1 MLEINKSNS
10 GADQTN
16 EILSSQQDDG
26 RNTERPLVDKVEH
39 AQVYTTKKPKKVN
52 FEMVD
57 DKMIKSVMY
66 KSDLVSSTNEI
77 KNGILR
83 RGNTTNLDKPL
94 SKKLISVDELN
105 KAREE
110 INEAL

>member
-39 AQVYTTKKPKKVN
+39 VQVYTTKKPKKVN

-77 KNGILR
+77 KDGILR
-83 RGNTTNLDKPL
+83 RGNTTNLDKPQ
-94 SKKLISVDELN
+94 
-105 KAREE
+105 
-110 INEAL
+110 